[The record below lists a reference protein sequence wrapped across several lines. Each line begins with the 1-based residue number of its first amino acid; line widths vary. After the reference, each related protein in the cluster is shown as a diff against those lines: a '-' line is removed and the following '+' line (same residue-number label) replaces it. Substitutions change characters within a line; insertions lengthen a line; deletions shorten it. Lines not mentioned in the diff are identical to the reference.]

1 MRKALLALLLVPVAV
16 SAQSRARNVI
26 LFLADAGGT
35 STIAAASL
43 HGYGAPRRLFV
54 QRMPNIGLS
63 ETSSASSLV
72 TDSAAGMTAI
82 VTGQRTNN
90 GMIAQSASGVRG
102 KVDGD
107 PLKSILEYA
116 EERGLATGL
125 VTDDNAAGATPAA
138 LYAKANDRATTAA
151 IFKQAFLPKYGDGV
165 DVIVSAGRGA
175 LVKAFAAEGM
185 DLEAFAKEKGR
196 SILTSFAA
204 VPEDATRAVV
214 LLDSGEFDKTEAV
227 TAAIRMLSRNKKGYF
242 LMVEADTHALP
253 IRRGLERLIGL
264 DRAIEKVSQLVRSDT
279 LLLFT
284 ADHSFDL
291 RIRGGRPGTPILEG
305 LEAAEAESPKG
316 PIRTPALR
324 MENGHAGEEVLV
336 AAQGP
341 GAQRVKG
348 YMANTDLFQVMMDA
362 YGWPVPKPTQTS
374 TAQHPSPSSV
384 QK

>member
-1 MRKALLALLLVPVAV
+1 MPKALLTLLFVPVAL
-16 SAQSRARNVI
+16 AAESRAKNVI
-26 LFLADAGGT
+26 LFLADAGGV

-43 HGYGAPRRLFV
+43 HGYGAPRRLFL
-54 QRMPNIGLS
+54 QHMPNIGLS

-82 VTGQRTNN
+82 VTGQRTHN
-90 GMIAQSASGVRG
+90 GMIAQSASGMRG

-116 EERGLATGL
+116 EERGLSTGI
-125 VTDDNAAGATPAA
+125 VTDDSAAGATPAA
-138 LYAKANDRATTAA
+138 LYAKANDRATTAT

-165 DVIVSAGRGA
+165 DVIISAGREA
-175 LVKAFAAEGM
+175 LVKAFAAESL

-196 SILTSFAA
+196 PIVTTVSA
-204 VPEDATRAVV
+204 VPEAATRAVV
-214 LLDSGEFDKTEAV
+214 LLDSGEFDKMDAV
-227 TAAIRMLSRNKKGYF
+227 AAAIRILSRNKKGYF
-242 LMVEADTHALP
+242 LMVEADTHAFP

-264 DRAIEKVSQLVRSDT
+264 DKVIEKVSQLVRSDT

-291 RIRGGRPGTPILEG
+291 RIRGGKPGTPILDG

-316 PIRTPALR
+316 PIRIPALR
-324 MENGHAGEEVLV
+324 MDNGHAGEEVVV

-341 GAQRVKG
+341 GAQRVRG
-348 YMANTDLFQVMMDA
+348 YMANTDLFRVMMDA
-362 YGWPVPKPTQTS
+362 YGWPVLKPAQTTNPTQ
-374 TAQHPSPSSV
+374 
-384 QK
+384 